1 MWKIV
6 DSVLRK
12 IREINIDWVDKYEAC
27 DELWVTV
34 YMCVLCAWFFLPCRF
49 GRRYVTHIPRQIA
62 ALVADRAPRILDT
75 EEPGQVSL

>member
-34 YMCVLCAWFFLPCRF
+34 YMCVSCVRGFF
-49 GRRYVTHIPRQIA
+49 
-62 ALVADRAPRILDT
+62 ALSIW
-75 EEPGQVSL
+75 